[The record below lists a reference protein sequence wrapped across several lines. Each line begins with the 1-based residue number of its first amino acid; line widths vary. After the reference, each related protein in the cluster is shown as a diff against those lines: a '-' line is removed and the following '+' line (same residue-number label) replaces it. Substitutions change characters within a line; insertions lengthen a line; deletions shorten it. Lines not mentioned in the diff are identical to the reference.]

1 MSRREDI
8 LGIFRQNEA
17 YVKDRVNTGIE
28 TNRKGWNKLTFVDE
42 AGNPVTDVHYTVR
55 QKTHDF
61 KFGCT
66 LFLLDELETE
76 EKNREYRRVFADTF
90 NMGVAPFYWADLE
103 PEKGKPRYA
112 ADSPKVYRRPAP
124 DLCVDYCRENN
135 IFLKGH
141 CIVYD
146 AFAPKWLPR
155 EIPAIKE
162 AYDAHFAELAARYG
176 KAVKQ
181 WDVINETLDWNVYG
195 HGRVTPFFREP
206 DYVDWSFH
214 TARRHLPTQQLFI
227 NEAGGLWDQAF
238 QFNRTQYYMQLE
250 TLKYR
255 GVPYDCIGIQAHSFF
270 RREDELKG
278 SQYRYDPMRVLDA
291 LELYG
296 SFGKP
301 LQISEVTLPAYSDDP
316 EDEEI
321 QAEILK
327 NLYPLWFSSKM
338 MDGIVYWNMA
348 DGYTYG
354 AAPGD
359 LNSGENYFRGGLL
372 HFDLS
377 EKPVMREL
385 KKLIRETWH
394 TETEGSTGAL
404 NEVSFKGFYGKY
416 DVTAVHDGHETKA
429 EIHLDKRMDME
440 HRIVLK

>member
-1 MSRREDI
+1 MNRREE
-8 LGIFRQNEA
+8 LLKIFDSHSG
-17 YVKDRVNTGIE
+17 YVKDRVNSGIE
-28 TNRKGWNKLTFVDE
+28 NNRKAWNTLSFVD
-42 AGNPVTDVHYTVR
+42 ANGSPVSDVHYRIT

-76 EKNREYRRVFADTF
+76 EKNKEYRRIFAETF
-90 NMGVAPFYWADLE
+90 NMGVAPFYWMDLE

-112 ADSPKVYRRPAP
+112 KDSPKVYRRPAP
-124 DLCVDYCRENN
+124 DLVVEYCKQNN

-162 AYDAHFAELAARYG
+162 AYDAHFAELARRYG
-176 KAVKQ
+176 DTVKQ

-206 DYVDWSFH
+206 DYVDWSFN
-214 TARRHLPTQQLFI
+214 TARRYFPTQQLFI
-227 NEAGGLWDQAF
+227 NEAGGVWDNSF
-238 QFNRTQYYMQLE
+238 QFNRTPYYMQLE

-255 GVPYDCIGIQAHSFF
+255 NVPYDCIGIQAHSFV
-270 RREDELKG
+270 RRENEIEFSK
-278 SQYRYDPMRVLDA
+278 YRYDPLRVLDA
-291 LELYG
+291 LDLYG

-301 LQISEVTLPAYSDDP
+301 MQISEITFPAYSDDE

-321 QAEILK
+321 QGEILK
-327 NLYPLWFSSKM
+327 RMYPVWFSSPM

-354 AAPGD
+354 SAPGD
-359 LNSGENYFRGGLL
+359 LSSGENYYRGGLL
-372 HFDLS
+372 RFDLS
-377 EKPVMREL
+377 EKPIMREL
-385 KKLIRETWH
+385 KSLINKEWH
-394 TETEGSTGAL
+394 TEIEDNTGCA
-404 NEVSFKGFYGKY
+404 NTATFKGFLGEYE
-416 DVTAVHDGHETKA
+416 VTAYHDGHETKA
-429 EIHLDKRMDME
+429 EFHLDKRLDLD
-440 HRIVLK
+440 HTIVLK